1 VRFEPT
7 PLAGAYIIEAEP
19 VEDERGCFAR
29 LWCAEEARRLGLM
42 PEVAQCSLSH
52 NRLRGTL
59 RGLHFQLP
67 PHAEVKVVRCVRGAL
82 FDVLVDLRPD
92 SPTFGGWF
100 ATELTSENLRATYI
114 PAGFA
119 HGFQA
124 LEDDTDVFY
133 QISTPYRAE
142 ARHGVR
148 WDDPILA
155 ISWPLPPM
163 VISERDAGWPGLDE
177 HGKRFGW
184 IKPLAYSTN
193 QGVC

>member
-1 VRFEPT
+1 MRFEPT
-7 PLAGAYIIEAEP
+7 PLSGAYVIEAEP

-82 FDVLVDLRPD
+82 FDVLVDLRRN
-92 SPTFGGWF
+92 SPTFGRWF
-100 ATELTSENLRATYI
+100 AVELTAENFKATYI

-119 HGFQA
+119 HGFQT
-124 LEDDTDVFY
+124 LEDDTQVLY

-148 WDDPILA
+148 WDDPVLA
-155 ISWPLPPM
+155 IPWPLPPT
-163 VISERDAGWPGLDE
+163 VISEGDARWPEFSDLGEVFADISPE
-177 HGKRFGW
+177 
-184 IKPLAYSTN
+184 SE
-193 QGVC
+193 